1 MLFRA
6 AETPQF
12 EEIKIASPLFM
23 QIAGSL
29 PQLHKRDSPL
39 AIMNRPQPRTSP
51 PKFVTYLLI
60 PRFQETDIRR
70 LGPHLQARFGKLMP

>member
-29 PQLHKRDSPL
+29 SQLHKRDSPL
-39 AIMNRPQPRTSP
+39 AIMNRPKPRTSP
-51 PKFVTYLLI
+51 PKFVTYLFAYPQISGNGYHTSGSSLTS
-60 PRFQETDIRR
+60 QIR
-70 LGPHLQARFGKLMP
+70 